1 MKTHSVKAGDIGPK
15 KWVVVDAANQ
25 TLGRLAVE
33 VARVLRG
40 KHKAMF
46 SPHLDTGDAVI
57 VINCE
62 KIVLTGNKLL
72 GKLYHHHTGWMGGI
86 KSITARDLLA
96 KHPER
101 LLTTAVKG
109 MLPKNKLG
117 RQIGTHLRVY
127 AGAVH
132 GQEAQKPEPMPVRK
146 LTK

>member
-1 MKTHSVKAGDIGPK
+1 MKTHSVKLGEIGPK
-15 KWVVVDAANQ
+15 KWVVVDAADQ

-40 KHKAMF
+40 KHKPMF

-57 VINCE
+57 VINAE
-62 KIVLTGNKLL
+62 KVKLTGNKLTD
-72 GKLYHHHTGWMGGI
+72 KVYHHHTGWMGGI

-96 KHPER
+96 KHPDR
-101 LLTTAVKG
+101 IVLNAVKG

-117 RQIGTHLRVY
+117 RAIATHLRVY
-127 AGAVH
+127 AGSQH